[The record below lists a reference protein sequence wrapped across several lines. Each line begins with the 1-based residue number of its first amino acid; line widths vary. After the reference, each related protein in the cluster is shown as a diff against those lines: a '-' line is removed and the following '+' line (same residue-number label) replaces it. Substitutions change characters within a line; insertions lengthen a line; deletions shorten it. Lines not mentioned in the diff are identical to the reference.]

1 MTHSHT
7 CPHTHGH
14 RFAGTHTGTGRRTHQ
29 MRPQHSQSK
38 SAPTALPTLNVR
50 AALSG
55 SLCPSLSFHPVPL
68 SRFSLPLFP
77 CVCLLPLTLIFAL
90 SVSLSLFSSL
100 CLSFALTVF
109 CGLSDFH
116 SCSLSISHFFPLSIF
131 LLLSSTLSDFLT
143 SPTLPLPLLSAD
155 FCARPKATDSAQ
167 SQSCDTKAVEGRGTL
182 MSVDGAED
190 LSEVPLTGDLSLF
203 ETSSR
208 V

>member
-1 MTHSHT
+1 MCLPSAFDSHF
-7 CPHTHGH
+7 C
-14 RFAGTHTGTGRRTHQ
+14 
-29 MRPQHSQSK
+29 S
-38 SAPTALPTLNVR
+38 
-50 AALSG
+50 
-55 SLCPSLSFHPVPL
+55 
-68 SRFSLPLFP
+68 
-77 CVCLLPLTLIFAL
+77 L

-100 CLSFALTVF
+100 CLSFALTIF

-143 SPTLPLPLLSAD
+143 PLPLPLLSAD

-190 LSEVPLTGDLSLF
+190 LSEVPLTGYLSLF

-208 V
+208 VRMIQGRNRSPPARGRGAAVSTTRLARGEWMRSACATGPYGFARNRSPPVVLSTTATFPF

>member
-14 RFAGTHTGTGRRTHQ
+14 RFAGTHTGTGRCTHQ

-90 SVSLSLFSSL
+90 FLFL
-100 CLSFALTVF
+100 
-109 CGLSDFH
+109 
-116 SCSLSISHFFPLSIF
+116 SHFFPLSVSH
-131 LLLSSTLSDFLT
+131 LPSLSFAVSLTFILALFPFLT
-143 SPTLPLPLLSAD
+143 FS
-155 FCARPKATDSAQ
+155 
-167 SQSCDTKAVEGRGTL
+167 
-182 MSVDGAED
+182 
-190 LSEVPLTGDLSLF
+190 LSLSF
-203 ETSSR
+203 FYSLALSLTFSPHSPSPSLSFQQISALAPKRLTAHNLSHVTQEQSR
-208 V
+208 AVAL

>member
-1 MTHSHT
+1 MCLPSAFDSHF
-7 CPHTHGH
+7 C
-14 RFAGTHTGTGRRTHQ
+14 
-29 MRPQHSQSK
+29 S
-38 SAPTALPTLNVR
+38 
-50 AALSG
+50 
-55 SLCPSLSFHPVPL
+55 
-68 SRFSLPLFP
+68 
-77 CVCLLPLTLIFAL
+77 L

-116 SCSLSISHFFPLSIF
+116 SCSLSVSHFFLLSIF
-131 LLLSSTLSDFLT
+131 PLLSSTLSDFLT
-143 SPTLPLPLLSAD
+143 PLPLPLPLLSAD

-190 LSEVPLTGDLSLF
+190 LSEVPLTGYLSLF

-208 V
+208 VRMIQGRNRSPPAGGRVAAVSTTRLA